1 MPPRPDESREHRLRV
16 GDVEIVLDL
25 DAGGRAVSWQVGDL
39 SLLAHHGD
47 EPVEYGMY
55 PMAPWAGRLR
65 DNAVVVRDHVH
76 EFPITFGAWAI
87 HGVALDAP
95 VDILDSTQ
103 TDDLSR
109 VVLRVADS
117 GTWPWPMAIDI
128 IWELRPRELTTA
140 IVVHAL
146 EEEFPAVVGWHP
158 WFVRSLGRG
167 RPLAW
172 LTDAES
178 LVERGDDHQ
187 PTGRLLPTPSWCRRA
202 SHASGGQ
209 ALSRSRSPTM
219 LPGTSSSTSCPMPLA
234 SSRRA
239 ARPTASTTASSCPYR
254 WRYRGARMPW
264 SRRGSCGMTL
274 DPMTSR
280 IGDREPDDGA
290 RDDDQE

>member
-65 DNAVVVRDHVH
+65 DNAH

-178 LVERGDDHQ
+178 LVERGDDHL
-187 PTGRLLPTPSWCRRA
+187 PTGRLLPAVDSHGPYDDAFVVPSGIARVWWPGALEIEITNDAPWYVVFDELPDAACVEPQSGPPDGVNDSLIMPVPMAVPGRP
-202 SHASGGQ
+202 HAMV
-209 ALSRSRSPTM
+209 TM
-219 LPGTSSSTSCPMPLA
+219 WVM
-234 SSRRA
+234 
-239 ARPTASTTASSCPYR
+239 
-254 WRYRGARMPW
+254 
-264 SRRGSCGMTL
+264 
-274 DPMTSR
+274 
-280 IGDREPDDGA
+280 
-290 RDDDQE
+290 RDDA